1 VVSALESEIRHK
13 LLSRFAFKIDL
24 RLYNESFHVEEC
36 VFAVD
41 QGVPGQAC
49 IDPKVGRCRLTV
61 SKPEL
66 KAPLVSALETEI

>member
-1 VVSALESEIRHK
+1 M
-13 LLSRFAFKIDL
+13 